1 MQLIKK
7 SFSIMKPWLN
17 NNICNKMVVGIC
29 TLTNKEI
36 CLLIHS
42 HDSNCIYKFLRL

>member
-1 MQLIKK
+1 MNQGGPKMQLIKK

-29 TLTNKEI
+29 TVTNKEI
-36 CLLIHS
+36 CLLNTLS
-42 HDSNCIYKFLRL
+42 